1 MSQEGKEVR
10 NSNSAMLNQ
19 CNAVVQGY
27 KKVQEELFSV
37 SKDRLR
43 LIEELKEAT
52 DQALQ
57 MLEENQQLKKI
68 VSTMQELNTA
78 LTHKYENLEKQVKQ
92 LSKGDNFKES
102 IQGLSQD
109 YDSMLTANSEMQKQM
124 SQLGEVAA
132 KIEELSLPIRVIKV
146 AFTSN
151 KNLREL
157 VMRQA
162 EQQLGVN
169 EELRQIFF
177 ACSFDIGEAVVL

>member
-1 MSQEGKEVR
+1 
-10 NSNSAMLNQ
+10 
-19 CNAVVQGY
+19 
-27 KKVQEELFSV
+27 
-37 SKDRLR
+37 
-43 LIEELKEAT
+43 
-52 DQALQ
+52 
-57 MLEENQQLKKI
+57 
-68 VSTMQELNTA
+68 MQELNTA

-162 EQQLGVN
+162 EQ
-169 EELRQIFF
+169 
-177 ACSFDIGEAVVL
+177 